1 MPNRAITIVF
11 VSVIVV
17 SAVMPIACARESSAR
32 EDTTRPVATLQPSAA
47 AIGGIVACQ
56 FRYRATH
63 ARYALTECEPAR
75 PDARVR
81 FRMEWATENGWGAR
95 ASQPGVRGDCVAVF
109 GWATEAQYLFTSAEH
124 RGAGIREPSCDGSE
138 STAFPHSWVE
148 YVQGMLESALGIH
161 AKGIKNYRAANRVF
175 PPADSLRMRSDS
187 VWRYAILWADSAGY
201 AIEASAPA
209 LAGVSCV
216 LWEGALRGHAAPQTR
231 GHRSAPAGTV
241 TCDDFT
247 TAQRGAQ

>member
-1 MPNRAITIVF
+1 MPNRAIAIVF
-11 VSVIVV
+11 ASVVTV
-17 SAVMPIACARESSAR
+17 SAIMPVACARESSAG
-32 EDTTRPVATLQPSAA
+32 EGADPLQPSYAA
-47 AIGGIVACQ
+47 LGGIVACQ

-63 ARYALTECEPAR
+63 ARYALTECKPAR

-81 FRMEWATENGWGAR
+81 FRMEWATANGWGAR

-109 GWATEAQYLFTSAEH
+109 GWATESQYLFTSAEH
-124 RGAGIREPSCDGSE
+124 RGAGIRGASCDGPT
-138 STAFPHSWVE
+138 STASPHSWLE
-148 YVQGMLESALGIH
+148 YVQGMLDSGLGIH
-161 AKGIKNYRAANRVF
+161 AKGIKQYRAAHGGF
-175 PPADSLRMRSDS
+175 PPADSLRIRSDS

-201 AIEASAPA
+201 AIEAWAPA

-216 LWEGALRGHAAPQTR
+216 VWEGALRGRVAPQTR

-241 TCDDFT
+241 TCDDFA